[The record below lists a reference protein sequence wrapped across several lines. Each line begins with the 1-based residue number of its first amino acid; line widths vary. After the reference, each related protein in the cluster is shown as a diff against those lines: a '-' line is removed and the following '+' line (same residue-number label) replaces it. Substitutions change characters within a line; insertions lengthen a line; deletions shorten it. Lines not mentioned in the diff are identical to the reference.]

1 MKKEKFQKKL
11 NINKKTVANLSEE
24 KLDTLRGGISG
35 GNKSCDCTRPI
46 TGCPFTN
53 CGDSQLIPCN
63 C

>member
-24 KLDTLRGGISG
+24 KLDGLRGGISG
-35 GNKSCDCTRPI
+35 GNKSCDCTEPLTR
-46 TGCPFTN
+46 CPVTN
-53 CGDSQLIPCN
+53 CGDSWNTPCY